1 MLEVVRKAETLAA
14 SMSCLVKLAA
24 NVFLSGFPL
33 VLPVIAFDKHK
44 FLNLISF
51 NYKPFF

>member
-1 MLEVVRKAETLAA
+1 MLEVIRKAETLAA
-14 SMSCLVKLAA
+14 STNCLVMLAA

-44 FLNLISF
+44 FLTLISF
-51 NYKPFF
+51 NYKSFF

>member
-1 MLEVVRKAETLAA
+1 MLEVIRRAETLAA
-14 SMSCLVKLAA
+14 SMSCLAMLAA

-33 VLPVIAFDKHK
+33 VLLVIALDKHK